1 MLNPLKLD
9 DDECSIVHPPFKIGL
24 SSSDYLLSRLNY
36 CQILVETLRNTSW
49 FGSSEY
55 LSRSVM
61 PPKTKPP
68 FPPKEDGSFTT
79 QTRRSQ
85 TLKGHHRNLKMK
97 TLCSLKTI
105 CHAPQDETTFS
116 SKGGWFFYDSDSKEP
131 DSKRTPSESEN
142 EDTLLLEDSE
152 NNNKSANMKKVERSC
167 G

>member
-9 DDECSIVHPPFKIGL
+9 DDECSIVNPPFKIGL

-36 CQILVETLRNTSW
+36 CQILVETLGNTGW

-61 PPKTKPP
+61 PTKRKPSS

-85 TLKGHHRNLKMK
+85 RHRR
-97 TLCSLKTI
+97 TTI
-105 CHAPQDETTFS
+105 NPRNEEVIDVPDEEES
-116 SKGGWFFYDSDSKEP
+116 SEVLGGGKHKLNPAS
-131 DSKRTPSESEN
+131 
-142 EDTLLLEDSE
+142 
-152 NNNKSANMKKVERSC
+152 
-167 G
+167 